1 MSLLSVLCWRLRQSG
16 SLVED
21 LVSDAPEPVISDSP
35 SDFLSLSSCL
45 SCFFFSR
52 FCLHCHLFICVPL
65 YTPHLL
71 WFPPRWW
78 KTSSKNKALFP
89 QMCWSSS
96 VRDLVTRK
104 DMFYFRRLSSFL
116 AHPSK
121 TFVVK
126 GHVLLV
132 ESGNT
137 KPKLILNV
145 WQLYRGWG
153 AVKTLLMDTH

>member
-1 MSLLSVLCWRLRQSG
+1 MLKASPKRVTCGG
-16 SLVED
+16 SSFRCTWTSHFWLT
-21 LVSDAPEPVISDSP
+21 LW
-35 SDFLSLSSCL
+35 FLSLSSCL

-104 DMFYFRRLSSFL
+104 DMFYFRRLLSFL

>member
-1 MSLLSVLCWRLRQSG
+1 
-16 SLVED
+16 
-21 LVSDAPEPVISDSP
+21 
-35 SDFLSLSSCL
+35 
-45 SCFFFSR
+45 
-52 FCLHCHLFICVPL
+52 
-65 YTPHLL
+65 
-71 WFPPRWW
+71 
-78 KTSSKNKALFP
+78 
-89 QMCWSSS
+89 MCWSSS

-104 DMFYFRRLSSFL
+104 DMFYFRRLLSFL